1 MVVCL
6 VDPARY
12 SQFEN
17 KEDNYWVSS
26 FDPLVSCILG
36 TPVGHARASQS
47 KRQQHILSKPSY
59 QVYM

>member
-47 KRQQHILSKPSY
+47 KRQQHIL
-59 QVYM
+59 